1 MKDAYLSQQ
10 LEAYLTVRAA
20 LGFQTHATGLLLCDF
35 LRYLEARQLSSPLRA
50 QVAIDWVCDS
60 AVPHQASTQ
69 VQRLSIVRG
78 FLAFLRASQPET
90 ELPDHRLLA
99 RPKRPTPYLFTAEQI
114 TQLLSAVARMKPAH
128 SLRPHA
134 WRLLLGLLVSTGL
147 RVGEACRLEI
157 GDLHL
162 TPAPPYLHI
171 RETKFRKSR
180 LVPLHTSA
188 VAELNA
194 YLEKRQAL
202 GYAALSDTL
211 LLTEWGKP
219 FQPVTLWR
227 TFKRLTQRLGM
238 RPPAGD
244 RPPSLHSLRHTFAVN
259 RLCAWYREGRPV
271 QELVPQLSVYLGHMR
286 PQESYW
292 YLTATPELLGAAS
305 TRFAQFAD
313 PGGAL

>member
-1 MKDAYLSQQ
+1 MKDFNLSPQLDAYL
-10 LEAYLTVRAA
+10 AVRAA
-20 LGFQTHATGLLLCDF
+20 LGFKTHATGLLLRDF
-35 LRYLEARQLSSPLRA
+35 LRYVEARQIALPLRA
-50 QVAIDWVCDS
+50 QVAIDWACDP
-60 AVPHQASTQ
+60 AVPRQASTQ

-99 RPKRPTPYLFTAEQI
+99 RPKRPTPYLFTAAQV
-114 TQLLSAVARMKPAH
+114 TQLLTEVARMKPAQ

-147 RVGEACRLEI
+147 RVGEACRLAI

-162 TPAPPYLHI
+162 NAAPPYLQI
-171 RETKFRKSR
+171 VETKFRKSR
-180 LVPLHTSA
+180 LVPLHPST
-188 VAELNA
+188 VTELNA

-219 FQPVTLWR
+219 FRLVTLWR

-238 RPPAGD
+238 HPPAGA
-244 RPPSLHSLRHTFAVN
+244 RRPSLHSLRHTFAVN
-259 RLCAWYREGRPV
+259 RLCEWYREGRPV
-271 QELVPQLSVYLGHMR
+271 QDLVPQLSVYLGHVR

-292 YLTATPELLGAAS
+292 YLTA
-305 TRFAQFAD
+305 
-313 PGGAL
+313 ALALNMVLTCGEF